1 MADGHQAG
9 RQAATIGGVPLNDSA
24 GESDRR
30 GRLAEK
36 PSAIPYPG
44 LKDVFWRV
52 IAEIGEDRVT
62 LIAAG
67 VTYYLLLALFPALA
81 ALVSIY
87 GFVADPGAIGA
98 QVTLLSDVVPT
109 GSLDIILDQL
119 KTLATQKTST
129 LSIGFVF
136 GLVVALWSAHNGMR
150 ALFDAMN
157 IAYGETEK
165 RGFLKMT
172 GLGFL
177 FTLGALGVA
186 VVVISAIG
194 ILPAVL
200 SFLWLDRWVELLA
213 RFARWPLM
221 LAIVCFAT
229 MMLYRYGPSR
239 ETAQLRWLT
248 WGAAFTS
255 IAWLGAS
262 LGFSYYIENFANYNA
277 TYGTLGALI
286 GFMVWTWMSV
296 IILIVG
302 AEINAELEH
311 QTTIDSTTGH
321 PMPMGE
327 RGAYVADTIGD
338 PAA

>member
-1 MADGHQAG
+1 MD
-9 RQAATIGGVPLNDSA
+9 ATHEIVTSA
-24 GESDRR
+24 EDDR
-30 GRLAEK
+30 GRTADT
-36 PSAIPYPG
+36 PSAIPLPG

-52 IAEIGEDRVT
+52 ISQISEDRVT

-98 QVTLLSDVVPT
+98 QVTILSDIVPT
-109 GSLDIILDQL
+109 GSLDIILEQL
-119 KTLATQKTST
+119 KTLATQETST
-129 LSIGFVF
+129 LSLGFIF
-136 GLVVALWSAHNGMR
+136 GLLVALWSAHNGMR

-177 FTLGALGVA
+177 FTIGALAVA
-186 VVVISAIG
+186 VIVISAIG

-239 ETAQLRWLT
+239 ERAKMRWLS
-248 WGAAFTS
+248 WGAVFTS

-311 QTTIDSTTGH
+311 QTMVDSTTGH
-321 PMPMGE
+321 PKPMGQ
-327 RGAYVADTIGD
+327 RGAYVADTLGE
-338 PAA
+338 P

>member
-1 MADGHQAG
+1 MANGRRNTGDATGIGASSSRNADGSVDA
-9 RQAATIGGVPLNDSA
+9 
-24 GESDRR
+24 R
-30 GRLAEK
+30 GRLAAT

-52 IAEIGEDRVT
+52 VAEIAEDRVT

-98 QVTLLSDVVPT
+98 QVTLLADIVPT

-119 KTLATQKTST
+119 KTLATQKAST

-136 GLVVALWSAHNGMR
+136 GLAIALWSAHNGMR

-165 RGFLKMT
+165 RGFFKLT

-177 FTLGALGVA
+177 FTLGSLGVA
-186 VVVISAIG
+186 VVVVSAIG

-221 LAIVCFAT
+221 LVLVCFAA

-239 ETAQLRWLT
+239 ERAQLRWLS

-321 PMPMGE
+321 PKPMGE
-327 RGAYVADTIGD
+327 RGAYVADTVGD
-338 PAA
+338 PAT

>member
-24 GESDRR
+24 GGSDRR

-98 QVTLLSDVVPT
+98 QVTLLADVVPT

-311 QTTIDSTTGH
+311 QTTVDSTTGH

>member
-1 MADGHQAG
+1 MADGYQAG
-9 RQAATIGGVPLNDSA
+9 RQAATVGGVPLPDD
-24 GESDRR
+24 EKR
-30 GRLAEK
+30 GRLAET

-52 IAEIGEDRVT
+52 IAEISEDRVT

-98 QVTLLSDVVPT
+98 QVTLLSDIVPT

-165 RGFLKMT
+165 RGFFKMT

-311 QTTIDSTTGH
+311 QTTVDSTTGH

>member
-9 RQAATIGGVPLNDSA
+9 RQAAVSGGVPFKNGSRD
-24 GESDRR
+24 DDTR

-52 IAEIGEDRVT
+52 IAEISEDRVT

-98 QVTLLSDVVPT
+98 QVTLLADVVPT

-165 RGFLKMT
+165 RGFFKMT

-239 ETAQLRWLT
+239 ERAQLRWLT

-255 IAWLGAS
+255 VAWLGAS

>member
-9 RQAATIGGVPLNDSA
+9 RQAVSGAVSLGDQAP
-24 GESDRR
+24 ESDIR
-30 GRLAEK
+30 GRLAET
-36 PSAIPYPG
+36 PSAIPFHG

-52 IAEIGEDRVT
+52 IAEISEDRVT

-98 QVTLLSDVVPT
+98 QVTLLADVVPT
-109 GSLDIILDQL
+109 GSLDIILEQL
-119 KTLATQKTST
+119 KTLATQKAST

-136 GLVVALWSAHNGMR
+136 GLGVALWSAHNGMR

-165 RGFLKMT
+165 RGFFKLT
-172 GLGFL
+172 GLGLL

-200 SFLWLDRWVELLA
+200 AFLWLDRWVELLA

-239 ETAQLRWLT
+239 ETAKLRWLT

-255 IAWLGAS
+255 FAWLGAS

-321 PMPMGE
+321 PRPMGE

-338 PAA
+338 PAS

>member
-24 GESDRR
+24 GGSDRR

-157 IAYGETEK
+157 IAYGEAEK

-311 QTTIDSTTGH
+311 QTTVDSTTGH

>member
-24 GESDRR
+24 GGSDRR

>member
-1 MADGHQAG
+1 MADGYQAG
-9 RQAATIGGVPLNDSA
+9 RQAATVGGAPLPD
-24 GESDRR
+24 DDKR
-30 GRLAEK
+30 GRLAET

-52 IAEIGEDRVT
+52 IAEISEDRVT

-98 QVTLLSDVVPT
+98 QVTLLSDIVPT

-129 LSIGFVF
+129 LSIGFIF

-165 RGFLKMT
+165 RGFFKMT

-194 ILPAVL
+194 ILPAML

-311 QTTIDSTTGH
+311 QTTVDSTTGH

>member
-9 RQAATIGGVPLNDSA
+9 RQAATIGGVPLKDST

-67 VTYYLLLALFPALA
+67 VTYYLLLALFPTLA

-321 PMPMGE
+321 PKPMGE